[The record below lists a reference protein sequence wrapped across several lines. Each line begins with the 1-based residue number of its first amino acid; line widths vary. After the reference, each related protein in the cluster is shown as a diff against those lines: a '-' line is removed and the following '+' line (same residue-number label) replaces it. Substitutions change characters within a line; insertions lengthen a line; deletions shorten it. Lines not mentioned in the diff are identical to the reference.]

1 MYVYMYICIHMYIYI
16 NIYIHLCIH
25 VYIYLHCRYIP
36 AVGKGHFVA
45 RVFEYL
51 HRKNNIKI
59 IHGKNN
65 NKFNTEGPTLLFEI
79 ISCSESKHAA
89 TVKLTITNKTCIRLG
104 NHKHRHQA
112 KGTLDT
118 LQILDTLQ

>member
-1 MYVYMYICIHMYIYI
+1 MRLFEVSGRRLEITKIKIYQKI
-16 NIYIHLCIH
+16 PGRPAAIIS
-25 VYIYLHCRYIP
+25 RYIL

-89 TVKLTITNKTCIRLG
+89 TVKLTITNQTCIRLG